1 MREKKIF
8 SKRTK
13 ALIVSFVILALMV
26 SLSVLS
32 ILVPLMWN
40 TTMQRRCSIPYTF
53 TMQICAVPGLTRT
66 DSNNWRGD
74 CHVYDAELRSIL

>member
-26 SLSVLS
+26 FPVGTVNISAANVEYNYAKALQYS
-32 ILVPLMWN
+32 I
-40 TTMQRRCSIPYTF
+40 YF
-53 TMQICAVPGLTRT
+53 Y
-66 DSNNWRGD
+66 DNWRGD
-74 CHVYDAELRSIL
+74 CHVYDAELPLDSVNTNMSDAFRRFS